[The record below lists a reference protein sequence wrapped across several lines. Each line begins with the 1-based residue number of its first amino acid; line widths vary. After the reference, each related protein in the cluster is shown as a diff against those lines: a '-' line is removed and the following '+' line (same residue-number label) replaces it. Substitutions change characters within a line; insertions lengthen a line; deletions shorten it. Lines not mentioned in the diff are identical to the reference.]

1 MTKAKFSSTQIRPE
15 ECDSTLSPVIGTGT
29 APAEAPLPLA
39 GRGNRREFL
48 TAATGAVAAFSLQAQ
63 NAVAQTTFPDKPKL
77 PDPAPD
83 RPKKS
88 VMYSMLPG
96 NLSWEDRFKLAQDV
110 GFEGMEGPPVGEAEA
125 GKIREAAD
133 RAKFRIHSVIYG
145 GWDAPLSSGDPE
157 VVARGLKQAES
168 AMRAAKIM
176 GADDILLVPAVVDAR
191 TRYVDAYK
199 RSQENVR
206 KLIPIAQ
213 NLEIMILVEE
223 VWNNFL
229 LSPLE
234 YCQYI
239 DSFKSKWVQSYFDVG
254 NVVAFAWPEDWILT
268 LGKRIKRVH
277 LKDYKGGPG
286 LFGSRK
292 GDFVNLRDGSI
303 DWPAVRRA
311 FAEIGYTS
319 YMTTELGGGDE
330 AYLRDVVARF
340 DKILAGV

>member
-1 MTKAKFSSTQIRPE
+1 MAEKISRRGFIKKTGGLAVAAGLGIGSGAAEGAPTRPRKAEDGVATTSAEIPSSAQEPTKR
-15 ECDSTLSPVIGTGT
+15 
-29 APAEAPLPLA
+29 APAE
-39 GRGNRREFL
+39 G
-48 TAATGAVAAFSLQAQ
+48 
-63 NAVAQTTFPDKPKL
+63 
-77 PDPAPD
+77 
-83 RPKKS
+83 PKKA

-96 NLSWEDRFKLAQDV
+96 KLSWEDRFKLARDV
-110 GFEGMEGPPVGEAEA
+110 GFEGVEGPPTSESEAEKLRA
-125 GKIREAAD
+125 AAD
-133 RAKFRIHSVIYG
+133 KAGLRIHSVIFG

-157 VVARGLKQAES
+157 VVARGLKAAEN

-176 GADDILLVPAVVDAR
+176 GADDILLVPALVNAQ
-191 TRYVDAYK
+191 TRYEDAYT
-199 RSQENVR
+199 RSQANVR
-206 KLIPIAQ
+206 KLIPLAET
-213 NLEIMILVEE
+213 LKVLILVEE

-234 YCQYI
+234 YCRYV

-268 LGKRIKRVH
+268 LGKRIKKVH

-292 GDFVNLRDGSI
+292 GDFVNLREGSI
-303 DWPAVRRA
+303 DWPTVRRA
-311 FAEIGYTS
+311 FAEIGYTG

-330 AYLRDVVARF
+330 AYLRDVSQRF